1 MTDVTKLPAWRA
13 LADHAATMQSVHLR
27 ELFRSDP
34 DRALRMHG
42 SLDQLEINW
51 SRQRVSDET
60 LTLLLDLARAAG
72 VSEKFEAMFRGD
84 PINATEGRSVLHTAL
99 RRPLGAQPPLSSP
112 EQNVDADVHE
122 TLARMRA
129 YATAVRTGAWRG
141 AQGDAIT
148 HVVNIGI
155 GGSDLGPAMAYR
167 ALAPFAD
174 GPTVRFVSNVDPT
187 DIHDALADLNPATTM
202 VLIASKTFTTPE
214 TMANAHAA
222 RRWLVDALG
231 EDAIAQHVAAMSTNQ
246 TLVAQ
251 FGINPDVMFPFWDW
265 VGGRFS
271 LTSAIGLSTMI
282 AIGPDRFDDMLAG
295 FHAVDEHVRSTPL
308 ERNIPILLGLIGLWN
323 RNFLGITSV
332 AVLPYEQRLA
342 RFPAYLQQ
350 LMMESNGKSVTAE
363 GTPVMTDTSPIYW
376 GEPGTN
382 GQHSFHQMIHQG
394 TEVIA
399 CDVIAF
405 ARSHNP
411 ISDQHATLLGNALA
425 QLTVMALGQSEDEV
439 RASGVPDRVVPHKVM
454 PGNRPA
460 SLILGRVLDP
470 RSLGALVALYEHIA
484 AAQGFVWGIDSFDQW
499 GVELGKVLASRLA
512 DPVARAVSGEF
523 VDAGASVDA
532 ATSAALRTLAGLA
545 RMSD

>member
-1 MTDVTKLPAWRA
+1 MTDVTSHPAWQA
-13 LADHAATMQSVHLR
+13 LTHHAATMKHVHLR
-27 ELFRSDP
+27 EMFGSDP
-34 DRALRMHG
+34 DRAGRMRG
-42 SLDQLEINW
+42 TLDLLDINW
-51 SRQRVSDET
+51 SRQRVTDDT
-60 LTLLLDLARAAG
+60 MDLLVGVARAAR
-72 VSEKFEAMFRGD
+72 VAEKFNAMFRGE
-84 PINATEGRSVLHTAL
+84 PINTTEGRSVLHTAL
-99 RRPLGAQPPLSSP
+99 RRPLGSEPTIALPHQDVES
-112 EQNVDADVHE
+112 DVHQ
-122 TLARMRA
+122 TLHRMRA
-129 YATAVRTGAWRG
+129 FATAVRTGTWRG
-141 AQGDAIT
+141 ARGDAIT

-174 GPTVRFVSNVDPT
+174 GPSVRFVSNVDPS
-187 DIHDALADLNPATTM
+187 DIHDALADLDPATTLI
-202 VLIASKTFTTPE
+202 LIASKTFTTAE

-222 RRWLVDALG
+222 RQWLVEALG
-231 EDAIAQHVAAMSTNQ
+231 EGAVSHHVAAMSTNR
-246 TLVAQ
+246 TLVEQ

-271 LTSAIGLSTMI
+271 MTSAIGLSTMI
-282 AIGPDRFDDMLAG
+282 AIGADRFDEMLTG
-295 FHAVDEHVRSTPL
+295 FHAVDEHVRTTPL

-350 LMMESNGKSVTAE
+350 LTMESNGKSVTAA
-363 GTPVMTDTSPIYW
+363 GTPVPTDTSPIYW

-394 TEVIA
+394 TEIIA

-411 ISDQHATLLGNALA
+411 IANQHATLVGNALA
-425 QLTVMALGQSEDEV
+425 QLAVMTLGQSEEEV
-439 RASGVPDRVVPHKVM
+439 RASGVPEDTVAHKVM

-460 SLILGRVLDP
+460 TLILGRSLDP
-470 RSLGALVALYEHIA
+470 RSLGALVALYEHIVA
-484 AAQGFVWGIDSFDQW
+484 TQGFVWGIDSFDQW

-512 DPVARAVSGEF
+512 DPVERALAGEVTDPGAG
-523 VDAGASVDA
+523 VDP
-532 ATSAALRTLAGLA
+532 ATRAALMTLAGLS
-545 RMSD
+545 RTSS